1 MRHTKRPRTSPG
13 SSNPNGKK
21 PSLTQPSRA
30 RPCSG
35 GTGSGPR
42 RKKHG
47 TICEGDVVIIPFP
60 SLDLTTT
67 KRRPAL
73 VVAAPGGDN
82 IILCQITGREA
93 PGSLR
98 YQYHRYGEGTLH
110 KPGQST
116 AEPAFFRQHQPDPLP
131 GRHIGHHP
139 DHRYPSGRVTSE
151 VIPATGWRGVTRPR
165 LVSRGSIPDPVER
178 RCRTDALR
186 NCINCGGTAS
196 MICGEIR

>member
-1 MRHTKRPRTSPG
+1 MRHTKRPQTSPG

-60 SLDLTTT
+60 SLDLSTT

-110 KPGQST
+110 KPGQRT
-116 AEPAFFRQHQPDPLP
+116 AEPAFFCQHQPGPLPGWPSQQP

-139 DHRYPSGRVTSE
+139 DHRYPAGRVTSE
-151 VIPATGWRGVTRPR
+151 VIPHLYPGGQSPILWN
-165 LVSRGSIPDPVER
+165 VSAEPMRSE
-178 RCRTDALR
+178 
-186 NCINCGGTAS
+186 TAS
-196 MICGEIR
+196 IVEALPP